1 MSLTQEIKE
10 FALDLGYTAVGI
22 TSAEGFPDY
31 ASELQSR
38 PQMYTWFIEGPRQ
51 PLRGA
56 EPRSL
61 MPAARSIVSV
71 VYDYG
76 RTAFPEKLV
85 GKIGRLYLARCYNAP
100 PHRIHGARR
109 RLMQEF
115 LEKRGCDIGLNVV
128 VPERMTAARAG
139 VATYG
144 RNTFSYAGDSGSFIV
159 LTSFVVDA
167 ELEIDPPTMETG
179 CPTKCRACMD
189 ACPTAAIYEPL
200 RMDPR
205 RCIAFN
211 TFTTQESSG
220 GGITSHIP
228 VEIREKMG
236 SWIHGCDLCQQ
247 ACPRNRKSI
256 EAVKPADPFLETL
269 AEAFDLRKVL
279 RADEAF
285 FGRVIQPLMYNYL
298 KEKRHFQRNA
308 AIALGNTRD
317 PQYLPDLAGAMDDP
331 EPLVR
336 AYAAWAIGRIGGGE
350 AKAQLEAASKRE
362 MVRPVQ
368 QEILAALGRA

>member
-1 MSLTQEIKE
+1 MSLTREIKD
-10 FALDLGYTAVGI
+10 FALDLGYSAVGV
-22 TSAEGFPDY
+22 TSTESFPAY
-31 ASELQSR
+31 TSELRSR
-38 PQMYTWFIEGPRQ
+38 PEMYTWFVEGPRQ

-61 MPAARSIVSV
+61 MPAARSIISL

-85 GKIGRLYLARCYNAP
+85 GTIGRLYLARCYNAP
-100 PHRIHGARR
+100 PQRIHGARR

-115 LEKRGCDIGLNVV
+115 LEKRGCEIGLNVV
-128 VPERMTAARAG
+128 IPERMTAARAG
-139 VATYG
+139 IATYG
-144 RNTFSYAGDSGSFIV
+144 RNTFAYAGDSGSFIV

-167 ELEIDPPTMETG
+167 ELEIDSPTMEIG
-179 CPTKCRACMD
+179 CPPKCRACMD

-200 RMDPR
+200 KIDPR
-205 RCIAFN
+205 RCIAYN

-220 GGITSHIP
+220 GGITSHIS

-247 ACPRNRKSI
+247 ACPRNRKSLK
-256 EAVKPADPFLETL
+256 AAKSCDPFLEAM

-279 RADEAF
+279 CADEAF
-285 FGRVIQPLMYNYL
+285 FGRVIQPLMYNYI
-298 KEKRHFQRNA
+298 KEKRTFQRNA

-317 PQYLPDLAGAMDDP
+317 PQYLPDLARAMNDP
-331 EPLVR
+331 EPLGR
-336 AYAAWAIGRIGGGE
+336 GYAAWAMGRIGGE
-350 AKAQLEAASKRE
+350 KAKAQLEAASLRE
-362 MVRPVQ
+362 MVKPVQ